1 MSFTYYADEK
11 LVSMQASTRA
21 NNSARSSSNAHSGT
35 VCEMLLVTLELNQVL
50 FLHNPIE
57 SQNGTW
63 LVPHQPGIHP
73 NQTVLQ
79 HLIAFFGDAFE
90 PDTSIVHSTSWR
102 YNCQIERLILTY
114 LVVLPYRM
122 WMHQW
127 AAAGRISIKRIGAIE
142 KVQGNNLFPPDKIER
157 DEIIAHALDHLALL
171 SRDDRSIQA
180 VLEPEWM
187 DVLRMRLP
195 RPAGLVQPVRSNSQL
210 LQDLSPTN
218 FSRTNNTSRNSSSMI
233 VNQ

>member
-1 MSFTYYADEK
+1 MSTTYYADEN
-11 LVSMQASTRA
+11 LVSLQENTRV
-21 NNSARSSSNAHSGT
+21 NNYARSSSNAHSGT
-35 VCEMLLVTLELNQVL
+35 VCEILLVTLESNQVL
-50 FLHNPIE
+50 FLHGPTE

-63 LVPHQPGIHP
+63 LVPHLPGIHP

-79 HLIAFFGDAFE
+79 HLITFFGDLFE

-114 LVVLPYRM
+114 LVVLPYRV

-127 AAAGRISIKRIGAIE
+127 AAAGCISIKRLGAIE

-157 DEIIAHALDHLALL
+157 DEIIARALDHLALL
-171 SRDDRSIQA
+171 SRDDRSIQS
-180 VLEPEWM
+180 VLEPGWM
-187 DVLRMRLP
+187 DVLRIRLP
-195 RPAGLVQPVRSNSQL
+195 RPAGLVQTVQSNSQL
-210 LQDLSPTN
+210 LQDLTSAN
-218 FSRTNNTSRNSSSMI
+218 FSRTNNTSRNSRSMI